1 MVKKTLTLM
10 INSTFYDMV
19 AEYSCF
25 INEVLPKLQEECL
38 KHDIEINYRDVAF
51 SVPRKEADK
60 GIVLQDFRFIDYDR
74 TFFICFRAQ
83 KLGWRP
89 NHMNIDGLTIDEYPE
104 LVGYIGNVSIT
115 ELAIM
120 HALVPFDRY
129 VDGVKCD
136 LQPVKHSLF
145 YFRNHGYENDLD
157 DSIKPYYLNKTNGEL
172 KSIQDIEVAKSKD
185 LINEIKHSFDDNPD
199 NHARILI
206 RNYDAVWDKNLDGF
220 EMFMDYVGKY
230 SEIAENPL
238 DDFVDIHREYLC
250 TDEKGALSQL
260 SHEGRPLGEVMY
272 EDILNELKV
281 EFPENFK

>member
-1 MVKKTLTLM
+1 M
-10 INSTFYDMV
+10 S
-19 AEYSCF
+19 
-25 INEVLPKLQEECL
+25 
-38 KHDIEINYRDVAF
+38 IEI
-51 SVPRKEADK
+51 K
-60 GIVLQDFRFIDYDR
+60 
-74 TFFICFRAQ
+74 
-83 KLGWRP
+83 
-89 NHMNIDGLTIDEYPE
+89 
-104 LVGYIGNVSIT
+104 
-115 ELAIM
+115 
-120 HALVPFDRY
+120 
-129 VDGVKCD
+129 
-136 LQPVKHSLF
+136 
-145 YFRNHGYENDLD
+145 
-157 DSIKPYYLNKTNGEL
+157 SIKGYYYLDAWVMSHIIHQATISFCQRYLNKTNGEL

-185 LINEIKHSFDDNPD
+185 LINETKHAFDDNPD